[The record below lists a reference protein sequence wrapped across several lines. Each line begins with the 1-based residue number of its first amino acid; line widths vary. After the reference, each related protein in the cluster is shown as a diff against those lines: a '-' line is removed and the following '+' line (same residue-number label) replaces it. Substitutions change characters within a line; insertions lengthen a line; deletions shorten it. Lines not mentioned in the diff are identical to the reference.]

1 MDKIKLLLGDAINEL
16 KTIEE
21 NSIDLIIADPPYN
34 LSKNYKATNDNMEFD
49 EFINFSRS
57 WLSESKRVL
66 KPGGTIYVFMGMR
79 LISYTHMIMEKELG
93 LEFQNWITWHYTQGL
108 GKKKNFSSRHDDILM
123 FTKPGAEPTFNL
135 DDIRV
140 PQKYY
145 RSINNM
151 RGANPGNVW
160 QFSHVHYSQSS
171 RQPHPT
177 QKPEGVM
184 ERMILSSSNEN
195 DVVLDPFSGSGT
207 TVFVAKHTNRNGIG
221 IDIEPSFIQETKDR
235 LKEEFN
241 GFDSIDERMLR
252 VPNDLNKEE
261 VRKDYFENHIEWFL
275 KNHEKSVDSYI
286 KEFMSKYDSKMTN
299 DEKEYFFELAKKYN
313 VKLKNKINKKSQDD
327 NSISLF

>member
-16 KTIEE
+16 KKIEE

-123 FTKPGAEPTFNL
+123 FTKPGAKPTFNL

-195 DVVLDPFSGSGT
+195 EVVLDPFSGSGT
-207 TVFVAKHTNRNGIG
+207 TVFVAKHTNRKAIG
-221 IDIEPSFIQETKDR
+221 IDIEPSFIQETRER
-235 LKEEFN
+235 LDEQFN

-252 VPNDLNKEE
+252 VPNDLNKKEI
-261 VRKDYFENHIEWFL
+261 RKEYFKNHIEWFL
-275 KNHEKSVDSYI
+275 KNHEKSLDSFI
-286 KEFMSKYDSKMTN
+286 KEFIKKYDLKIDQ
-299 DEKEYFFELAKKYN
+299 DEREYIINISKKYN
-313 VKLKNKINKKSQDD
+313 VKTKSKKKNVENR
-327 NSISLF
+327 SISLF

>member
-16 KTIEE
+16 KKIEE

-123 FTKPGAEPTFNL
+123 FTKPGAKPTFNL
-135 DDIRV
+135 DDIWV

-195 DVVLDPFSGSGT
+195 EVVLDPFSGSGT
-207 TVFVAKHTNRNGIG
+207 TVFVAKHTNRKAIG
-221 IDIEPSFIQETKDR
+221 IDIEPSFIQETRER
-235 LKEEFN
+235 LDEQFN

-252 VPNDLNKEE
+252 VPNDLNKKEI
-261 VRKDYFENHIEWFL
+261 RKEYFKNHIEWFL
-275 KNHEKSVDSYI
+275 KNHEKSLDSFI
-286 KEFMSKYDSKMTN
+286 KEFIKKYDLKIDQ
-299 DEKEYFFELAKKYN
+299 DEREYIINISKKYN
-313 VKLKNKINKKSQDD
+313 VKTKSKKKNVENH
-327 NSISLF
+327 SISLF